1 MKSLVLAALRGYRR
15 YVSPALP
22 TACRYV
28 PTCSD
33 YAMEAVERNGVIRGG
48 AQAVWRFLRCNPV
61 GGHGYDPVKCGSQGT
76 SPVQTGEHSHGKTE
90 EVLKSVVAG
99 EAPALQ

>member
-22 TACRYV
+22 TACRFV

-48 AQAVWRFLRCNPV
+48 AQAAWRFLRCNPL
-61 GGHGYDPVKCGSQGT
+61 GGHGYDPVPCQAHEPAKLSE
-76 SPVQTGEHSHGKTE
+76 SLEKSR
-90 EVLKSVVAG
+90 EVLEGVVAG
-99 EAPALQ
+99 GAPAR